1 MANDPWTESDQTV
14 ERSDVSNERPK
25 SQQTETLWRVMER
38 TLNQATVEQRR
49 SRRWGI
55 FFKTITLGYLIG
67 ISVVLLN
74 RAELPVDGLVTQKH
88 TAVVPIEGVIAAG
101 EIANAFE
108 IQQNLEAAFRA
119 PGSSGVMLEINS
131 PGGSPVQSEYVYRA
145 LLDLKASYPGKPVHA
160 VIGDIG
166 ASGAYYIAAAAD
178 TIHAA
183 PASIVGSIGVVS
195 AGFGFAGLL
204 EKLGVNRRV
213 ITAGENKAMLD
224 PFLPESESDRAH
236 LQSLLDETHQQFIS
250 RVREGRGDRLNPQG
264 ENLFD
269 GRVWSGEQ
277 ALRYGLIDSLAGPLE
292 VAREWIG
299 AEDRVY
305 YTSEEPLLD
314 QFSRQFG
321 LGVGSALSWMIRQG
335 TAYPTS
341 LNQ

>member
-1 MANDPWTESDQTV
+1 MADDPWTETRGEASRESDATQSDRGKQT
-14 ERSDVSNERPK
+14 DA
-25 SQQTETLWRVMER
+25 LWRVMER
-38 TLNQATVEQRR
+38 TLNQATIEQRR

-67 ISVVLLN
+67 ISIMLFG
-74 RAELPVDGLVTQKH
+74 RSDLPVDGLVSTPH
-88 TAVVPIEGVIAAG
+88 TAVVPIEGVIAVG
-101 EIANAFE
+101 EMANAFE

-119 PGSSGVMLEINS
+119 PGSSGIMLEINS
-131 PGGSPVQSEYVYRA
+131 PGGSPVQAEYVYRA

-195 AGFGFAGLL
+195 AGFGFSGLL

-224 PFLPESESDRAH
+224 PFLPESASDRAH
-236 LQSLLDETHQQFIS
+236 LQTLLDETHQQFIA
-250 RVREGRGDRLNPQG
+250 RVKEGRGDRLNPRG

-277 ALRYGLIDSLAGPLE
+277 ALRLGLIDSLAGPLE

-305 YTSEEPLLD
+305 YTSDEPLID

-321 LGVGSALSWMIRQG
+321 LGVGTAVSWMIRQG
-335 TAYPTS
+335 TLNPAS
-341 LNQ
+341 LSQ

>member
-1 MANDPWTESDQTV
+1 MADDPWTEGTSESKPADDTTSPTRDKQT
-14 ERSDVSNERPK
+14 D
-25 SQQTETLWRVMER
+25 TLWRVMER
-38 TLNQATVEQRR
+38 TLNQATIEQRR

-67 ISVVLLN
+67 LSVMFFGRSDL
-74 RAELPVDGLVTQKH
+74 AVDGLVGRPH
-88 TAVVPIEGVIAAG
+88 TAVVPIEGVIAVG
-101 EIANAFE
+101 EMANAFE
-108 IQQNLEAAFRA
+108 IQQNLEAAFQA
-119 PGSSGVMLEINS
+119 PGSNGVMLEINS
-131 PGGSPVQSEYVYRA
+131 PGGSPVQAEYVYRA

-160 VIGDIG
+160 VIGDVG

-195 AGFGFAGLL
+195 AGFGFSGLL
-204 EKLGVNRRV
+204 DKLGVDRRV
-213 ITAGENKAMLD
+213 ITAGDNKAMLD

-236 LQSLLDETHQQFIS
+236 LQTLLDDTHQQFIA
-250 RVREGRGDRLNPQG
+250 RVREGRGERLNAQG

-269 GRVWSGEQ
+269 GRVWSGQQ
-277 ALRYGLIDSLAGPLE
+277 ALRLGLVDSLAGPLE

-314 QFSRQFG
+314 QFGRQFG
-321 LGVGSALSWMIRQG
+321 LGVGNALSWMIHQG
-335 TAYPTS
+335 TFNPAS
-341 LNQ
+341 LSQ